1 MELNKKR
8 ILVVDDDPVMRNLC
22 SGLLT
27 KEGYLVAL
35 AEHGKEGLSQ
45 VQSFKPDLIVS
56 DVLMPEMDGYQ
67 FCTQVRAIPEG
78 KSIPIIILTALDS
91 VEQKIMGFDVGAD
104 DYIVKPFEPKEF
116 LARLALLIRRREELE
131 KYKIEEIKAKTIA
144 VFSLR
149 GGAGVSTLA
158 ANLAVGLSRIWR
170 YPTTLVDMVMTG
182 GQSALYLNQPL
193 INTWS
198 EIAQFPVEEVD
209 KEAVQS
215 ALLPHESGVYTLA
228 SPRRPEC
235 AETVTPGIVSKTL
248 NILKNQNEYLVL
260 DLPHDFKETT
270 LAGLDIAD
278 QKIIVLQPEVISI
291 RGAIVALDTFE
302 NLGYPPDDILLVLNW
317 TFPRKGIA
325 IEDIERSM
333 KKKIGIVI
341 PYASEALVDALNYGM
356 PLALSHPEDP
366 LAMLFEDIAYI
377 VSKEAH
383 QKERP
388 GNPSP
393 AWEKVTKRL
402 RQKKRDR

>member
-1 MELNKKR
+1 MESNKKKVL
-8 ILVVDDDPVMRNLC
+8 IVDDDPVMRNLC

-67 FCTQVRAIPEG
+67 FCTHVRAIPEG
-78 KSIPIIILTALDS
+78 RGIPIIILTALDS
-91 VEQKIMGFDVGAD
+91 VEQKLMGFDVGAD

-116 LARLALLIRRREELE
+116 LARVTLLIRRREELE
-131 KYKIEEIKAKTIA
+131 RYKGVEISARTIA

-149 GGAGVSTLA
+149 GGSGVSTIA
-158 ANLAVGLSRIWR
+158 TNLAVSLSRIWNF
-170 YPTTLVDMVMTG
+170 PTTLVDMVMMG

-193 INTWS
+193 KNTWS
-198 EIAQFPVEEVD
+198 EIAQFSVEEVD

-228 SPRRPEC
+228 SPRRPEQ
-235 AETVTPGIVSKTL
+235 AEMVTPGIVTKTI
-248 NILKNQNEYLVL
+248 NILKSQNEYLVL
-260 DLPHDFKETT
+260 DLPHDFNETT

-291 RGAIVALDTFE
+291 RGAIVALDTFD
-302 NLGYPPDDILLVLNW
+302 NLGYPPDNILLVLNW
-317 TFPRKGIA
+317 TFPRKGIS

-341 PYASEALVDALNYGM
+341 PYATDTFTEALNYGV
-356 PLALSHPEDP
+356 PLALSNPDDS
-366 LAMLFEDIAYI
+366 LTMLFEDLAYI
-377 VSKEAH
+377 VSKDAH
-383 QKERP
+383 QKEKP
-388 GNPSP
+388 VNPSP
-393 AWEKVTKRL
+393 VWERVTKRL
-402 RQKKRDR
+402 RQKKRVK